1 MSSFEENTLLDFLY
15 LDVSGISQVSFF
27 FLTEPNAPIRTGVT
41 ADLDPRGFGPPGP
54 NPLADL
60 EPPSQIWTPHKTFLF
75 PNLF

>member
-15 LDVSGISQVSFF
+15 LDDSGISQVSFF
-27 FLTEPNAPIRTGVT
+27 FLTEPNA
-41 ADLDPRGFGPPGP
+41 PGP